1 MTKEHNDYITLYKE
15 LIELGLF
22 TRKELELTT
31 YLVGEN
37 IDTLKRC
44 IFTRYGTMSLEHL

>member
-15 LIELGLF
+15 LIERGLF

-31 YLVGEN
+31 DLSGKN

-44 IFTRYGTMSLEHL
+44 MFTRYGTMSLKHL